1 MHLDMWILI
10 QFMKY
15 PLQHLGY
22 SFFIFFFFKQ
32 DRVGHSVIN
41 FIFNLSLI
49 FLKILFLF
57 CVCVCVFGF
66 FKKYLN
72 FY

>member
-32 DRVGHSVIN
+32 GRVGHSVIN
-41 FIFNLSLI
+41 FIFNLFI
-49 FLKILFLF
+49 INFLKNSILVL
-57 CVCVCVFGF
+57 CVCVFGF
-66 FKKYLN
+66 FKNYFN